1 MKKFSILLLVFVLA
15 ATLFLGGCQKNEPS
29 VPAPS
34 WETESVEENGFSYE
48 IPKGWI
54 RTEDPT
60 NQGSIVY
67 VQLDSLINQYDM
79 FNDLRS
85 ELENKAQ
92 AIQDDLTKKGRS
104 FESAAKDFQ
113 AKIEKGLLTR
123 SQAEEQQQRLAERQ
137 QNLQNLSQQKQYEM
151 AEEEAVMGRRVMDA
165 VQTYLQKYNQEK
177 GYAMIITTSAA
188 TNTVI
193 VGNPALDITQD
204 VLTGLNNEYIKSKK
218 Q

>member
-1 MKKFSILLLVFVLA
+1 MKQLKVILSVAVA
-15 ATLFLGGCQKNEPS
+15 AIICACNATGNTSTQAANTAEAG
-29 VPAPS
+29 VTAA
-34 WETESVEENGFSYE
+34 
-48 IPKGWI
+48 
-54 RTEDPT
+54 
-60 NQGSIVY
+60 QGSIVY
-67 VQLDSLINQYDM
+67 IQLDSLINQYDM

-113 AKIEKGLLTR
+113 TKIEKGLLTR

-137 QNLQNLSQQKQYEM
+137 QNLQNLSQQKQYEL
-151 AEEEAVMGRRVMDA
+151 AEDEAVMSRRVMDA
-165 VQTYLQKYNQEK
+165 VQTFLAKYNQEK
-177 GYAMIITTSAA
+177 GYAMIITSSAA

-193 VGNPALDITQD
+193 AANPALDITQD

>member
-1 MKKFSILLLVFVLA
+1 MKQLKVILSVAVA
-15 ATLFLGGCQKNEPS
+15 AIICACNATGNTSTQAANTAEAG
-29 VPAPS
+29 A
-34 WETESVEENGFSYE
+34 TAA
-48 IPKGWI
+48 
-54 RTEDPT
+54 
-60 NQGSIVY
+60 QGSIVY
-67 VQLDSLINQYDM
+67 IQLDSLINQYDM

-165 VQTYLQKYNQEK
+165 IQTYLQKYNQEK

>member
-1 MKKFSILLLVFVLA
+1 MKQLKVILSVAVA
-15 ATLFLGGCQKNEPS
+15 AIICACNATGNTSTQAAGTAEAG
-29 VPAPS
+29 VTAA
-34 WETESVEENGFSYE
+34 
-48 IPKGWI
+48 
-54 RTEDPT
+54 
-60 NQGSIVY
+60 QGSIVY
-67 VQLDSLINQYDM
+67 IQLDSLINQYDM

-85 ELENKAQ
+85 ELEVKAQ

-113 AKIEKGLLTR
+113 TKIEKGLLTR

-137 QNLQNLSQQKQYEM
+137 QNLQNLSQQKQYEL
-151 AEEEAVMGRRVMDA
+151 AEEEAVMSRRVMDA
-165 VQTYLQKYNQEK
+165 VQTFLAKYNQEK
-177 GYAMIITTSAA
+177 GYAMIITSSAA

-193 VGNPALDITQD
+193 AANPALDITQD

>member
-1 MKKFSILLLVFVLA
+1 MINKHKMKQLKLILTVAVA
-15 ATLFLGGCQKNEPS
+15 AIICACNATGNTTAQAAGT
-29 VPAPS
+29 
-34 WETESVEENGFSYE
+34 TEAGV
-48 IPKGWI
+48 
-54 RTEDPT
+54 TAA
-60 NQGSIVY
+60 QGSIVY
-67 VQLDSLINQYDM
+67 IQLDSLINQYDM

-113 AKIEKGLLTR
+113 TKIEKGLLTR

-137 QNLQNLSQQKQYEM
+137 QNLQNLSQQKQYEL
-151 AEEEAVMGRRVMDA
+151 AEEEAVMSRRVMDA
-165 VQTYLQKYNQEK
+165 VQTFLAKYNQEK

-218 Q
+218 

>member
-1 MKKFSILLLVFVLA
+1 LPLGKLLIINKHKMKQLKVILSVAVA
-15 ATLFLGGCQKNEPS
+15 AIICACNATGNTTPQAAGAAQTGA
-29 VPAPS
+29 AP
-34 WETESVEENGFSYE
+34 
-48 IPKGWI
+48 
-54 RTEDPT
+54 
-60 NQGSIVY
+60 QGSIVY

>member
-1 MKKFSILLLVFVLA
+1 MKQLKVILSVAIA
-15 ATLFLGGCQKNEPS
+15 AIICACNATGNTTTQTAGT
-29 VPAPS
+29 
-34 WETESVEENGFSYE
+34 TEAGA
-48 IPKGWI
+48 
-54 RTEDPT
+54 TAA
-60 NQGSIVY
+60 QGSIVY
-67 VQLDSLINQYDM
+67 IQLDSLINQYDM

-113 AKIEKGLLTR
+113 TKIEKGLLTR

-137 QNLQNLSQQKQYEM
+137 QNLQNLSQQKQYEL
-151 AEEEAVMGRRVMDA
+151 AEEEAVMSRRVMDA
-165 VQTYLQKYNQEK
+165 VQTFLNKYNQEK

-204 VLTGLNNEYIKSKK
+204 VLAGLNNEYIKSKK

>member
-1 MKKFSILLLVFVLA
+1 MKQLKVILSVAVA
-15 ATLFLGGCQKNEPS
+15 AIICACNATGNTSTQAANTAEAG
-29 VPAPS
+29 A
-34 WETESVEENGFSYE
+34 TAA
-48 IPKGWI
+48 
-54 RTEDPT
+54 
-60 NQGSIVY
+60 QGSIVY
-67 VQLDSLINQYDM
+67 IQLDSLINQYDM

-113 AKIEKGLLTR
+113 TKIEKGLLTR

-137 QNLQNLSQQKQYEM
+137 QNLQNLSQQKQYEL
-151 AEEEAVMGRRVMDA
+151 AEEEAVMSRRVMDA
-165 VQTYLQKYNQEK
+165 VQTFLTKYNQEK
-177 GYAMIITTSAA
+177 GYAMIITSSAA

-193 VGNPALDITQD
+193 AANPALDITQD